1 MKKIFLL
8 VSISLIALG
17 VMINAC
23 GCAALWVTGAV
34 AAGATAYDMAT
45 HRECP
50 HCKKIIK
57 RDIKTCPYCN
67 KEVAPAAEKT
77 KE

>member
-1 MKKIFLL
+1 
-8 VSISLIALG
+8 
-17 VMINAC
+17 
-23 GCAALWVTGAV
+23 
-34 AAGATAYDMAT
+34 MAT